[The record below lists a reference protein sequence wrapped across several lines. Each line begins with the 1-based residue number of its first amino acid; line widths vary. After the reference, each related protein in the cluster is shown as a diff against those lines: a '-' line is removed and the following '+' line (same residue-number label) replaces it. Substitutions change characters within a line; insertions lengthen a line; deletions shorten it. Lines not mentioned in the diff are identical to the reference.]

1 MRTDNRSDLLRRR
14 VIGKSVIFHENEV
27 TYLNYIQDAR
37 ENVFP
42 KNPNSEQPD
51 NSWKVVQGHRASIDV
66 DCAQRRW
73 FWWKGVE
80 TPFHWARDQEPLRGC
95 DAWAP
100 PKCSVNNL
108 KSANCMT
115 KRPRK
120 KFMTSISL
128 STKRLQ
134 LKPSRP
140 SLRTSPQPSGL
151 LKASKNKCKRSQLLI
166 RRETPLWPPQR
177 VRTSRPSSINLQT
190 RLRQNLQKLLR
201 MKRQRTSQ
209 MLRENQK
216 SKIRASKKRKILKTK
231 CLRLKKRW

>member
-100 PKCSVNNL
+100 PKCLVNNQQPTL
-108 KSANCMT
+108 NQRTVWLSSLEKSSW
-115 KRPRK
+115 RVYL
-120 KFMTSISL
+120 SL
-128 STKRLQ
+128 QRGCNS
-134 LKPSRP
+134 
-140 SLRTSPQPSGL
+140 SPVGL
-151 LKASKNKCKRSQLLI
+151 PWGLPHNQVVS
-166 RRETPLWPPQR
+166 W
-177 VRTSRPSSINLQT
+177 
-190 RLRQNLQKLLR
+190 
-201 MKRQRTSQ
+201 KRQKTSA
-209 MLRENQK
+209 RGVNF
-216 SKIRASKKRKILKTK
+216 R
-231 CLRLKKRW
+231 